1 MTVKELINQLEKMPG
16 DAKVLAHQPE
26 AGGFLRVEKIS
37 LEDGKVFENKF
48 GKKVVI
54 LDKKPFKKEPKE
66 PVEEQ
71 VENLCPD
78 CTIYCQERFIDG
90 ICK

>member
-1 MTVKELINQLEKMPG
+1 MTVRDLIQQLEKMPQ
-16 DAKVLAHQPE
+16 DAKVLAHQPDV
-26 AGGFLRVEKIS
+26 GGFIRVEKIN

-54 LDKKPFKKEPKE
+54 LDKKPFKKEQ
-66 PVEEQ
+66 EEL
-71 VENLCPD
+71 ENLCPE
-78 CTIYCQERFIDG
+78 CSFYCQERFIDG